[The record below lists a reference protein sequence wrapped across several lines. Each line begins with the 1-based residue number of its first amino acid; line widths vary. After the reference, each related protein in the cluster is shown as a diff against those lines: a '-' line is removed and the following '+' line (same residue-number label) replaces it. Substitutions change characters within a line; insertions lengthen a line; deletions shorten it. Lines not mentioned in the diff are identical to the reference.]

1 MMNRYSVSFYVYVR
15 LFCIFF
21 FTVLT
26 SVSGCFWICQ
36 KENIRQF
43 LFDGCNTS
51 WVFAVNNICQFL
63 SASTNH
69 TFMILWAIG
78 VLFFIIMEFMTF
90 GLTHI
95 WYAFGCIFAGIAAY
109 NDVSIFLQLVI
120 FIVSSTVLVLL
131 TRPIAEKH
139 VNGKTKKTN
148 IDRLIGQTA
157 IVKETINNKKEQ
169 GVVRI
174 NGMDWTARA
183 EEIDEVILKGKPVE
197 ILDIQ
202 GIKLIV
208 RKKK

>member
-157 IVKETINNKKEQ
+157 IVKERSITKKSRESSELMGWIGLPEQ
-169 GVVRI
+169 
-174 NGMDWTARA
+174 
-183 EEIDEVILKGKPVE
+183 K
-197 ILDIQ
+197 
-202 GIKLIV
+202 KLT
-208 RKKK
+208 KLF

>member
-1 MMNRYSVSFYVYVR
+1 MS
-15 LFCIFF
+15 
-21 FTVLT
+21 
-26 SVSGCFWICQ
+26 
-36 KENIRQF
+36 
-43 LFDGCNTS
+43 
-51 WVFAVNNICQFL
+51 
-63 SASTNH
+63 
-69 TFMILWAIG
+69 
-78 VLFFIIMEFMTF
+78 MEK
-90 GLTHI
+90 
-95 WYAFGCIFAGIAAY
+95 
-109 NDVSIFLQLVI
+109 Q
-120 FIVSSTVLVLL
+120 
-131 TRPIAEKH
+131 
-139 VNGKTKKTN
+139 KKTN

>member
-1 MMNRYSVSFYVYVR
+1 MDV
-15 LFCIFF
+15 
-21 FTVLT
+21 
-26 SVSGCFWICQ
+26 
-36 KENIRQF
+36 
-43 LFDGCNTS
+43 
-51 WVFAVNNICQFL
+51 VNNICQFL

-139 VNGKTKKTN
+139 VNGKTKKTKYTQEN
-148 IDRLIGQTA
+148 CDYFMT
-157 IVKETINNKKEQ
+157 EH
-169 GVVRI
+169 
-174 NGMDWTARA
+174 
-183 EEIDEVILKGKPVE
+183 KGKFYIFPIFGTTETRFWTVP
-197 ILDIQ
+197 
-202 GIKLIV
+202 IKSSTCKIAKNFLNFC
-208 RKKK
+208 

>member
-1 MMNRYSVSFYVYVR
+1 MDV
-15 LFCIFF
+15 
-21 FTVLT
+21 
-26 SVSGCFWICQ
+26 
-36 KENIRQF
+36 
-43 LFDGCNTS
+43 
-51 WVFAVNNICQFL
+51 VNNICQFL

-95 WYAFGCIFAGIAAY
+95 WYAFGCIFA
-109 NDVSIFLQLVI
+109 IFLQLVI

>member
-1 MMNRYSVSFYVYVR
+1 MDV
-15 LFCIFF
+15 
-21 FTVLT
+21 
-26 SVSGCFWICQ
+26 
-36 KENIRQF
+36 
-43 LFDGCNTS
+43 
-51 WVFAVNNICQFL
+51 VNNICQFL

-78 VLFFIIMEFMTF
+78 VLFFIIMEFITL

-95 WYAFGCIFAGIAAY
+95 WYAFGCFLAGIAAY
-109 NDVSIFLQLVI
+109 NDASIFLQLVI
-120 FIVSSTVLVLL
+120 FIVSSTVLVFL

>member
-1 MMNRYSVSFYVYVR
+1 MDV
-15 LFCIFF
+15 
-21 FTVLT
+21 
-26 SVSGCFWICQ
+26 
-36 KENIRQF
+36 
-43 LFDGCNTS
+43 
-51 WVFAVNNICQFL
+51 VNNICQFL

-78 VLFFIIMEFMTF
+78 VLFFIIMEFITL

-109 NDVSIFLQLVI
+109 NDASIFLQLVI

-183 EEIDEVILKGKPVE
+183 EEIDEVLKGKPVE

>member
-1 MMNRYSVSFYVYVR
+1 MDV
-15 LFCIFF
+15 
-21 FTVLT
+21 
-26 SVSGCFWICQ
+26 
-36 KENIRQF
+36 
-43 LFDGCNTS
+43 
-51 WVFAVNNICQFL
+51 VNNICQFL

-174 NGMDWTARA
+174 NGMDWTART

-197 ILDIQ
+197 ITVIRLKSLDAFAKAADGKATKIIIPSEIQ
-202 GIKLIV
+202 GVAGLVSSVTEIAKDV
-208 RKKK
+208 KPTTKANK

>member
-1 MMNRYSVSFYVYVR
+1 MQFIDRVKLKIRAGDGGNGMVSFRREKYVP
-15 LFCIFF
+15 LGGPSGGDGGKGG
-21 FTVLT
+21 
-26 SVSGCFWICQ
+26 SV
-36 KENIRQF
+36 
-43 LFDGCNTS
+43 
-51 WVFAVNNICQFL
+51 V
-63 SASTNH
+63 
-69 TFMILWAIG
+69 
-78 VLFFIIMEFMTF
+78 
-90 GLTHI
+90 
-95 WYAFGCIFAGIAAY
+95 
-109 NDVSIFLQLVI
+109 
-120 FIVSSTVLVLL
+120 FIVDEGKSTLL
-131 TRPIAEKH
+131 DLRFNKKIVAMNG

>member
-1 MMNRYSVSFYVYVR
+1 MDV
-15 LFCIFF
+15 
-21 FTVLT
+21 
-26 SVSGCFWICQ
+26 
-36 KENIRQF
+36 
-43 LFDGCNTS
+43 
-51 WVFAVNNICQFL
+51 VNNICQFL

-78 VLFFIIMEFMTF
+78 VLFFIIMEFITL

-95 WYAFGCIFAGIAAY
+95 WYAFGCILAGIAAY

-174 NGMDWTARA
+174 NGMDWTART
-183 EEIDEVILKGKPVE
+183 EGIDEVILKGKPVE

>member
-1 MMNRYSVSFYVYVR
+1 
-15 LFCIFF
+15 
-21 FTVLT
+21 
-26 SVSGCFWICQ
+26 
-36 KENIRQF
+36 
-43 LFDGCNTS
+43 
-51 WVFAVNNICQFL
+51 
-63 SASTNH
+63 
-69 TFMILWAIG
+69 MILWAIG
-78 VLFFIIMEFMTF
+78 VLFFIIMEFMTL

-95 WYAFGCIFAGIAAY
+95 WYAFGCFLAGIAAY
-109 NDVSIFLQLVI
+109 NDASIFLQLVI

-131 TRPIAEKH
+131 TRPIAEKY
-139 VNGKTKKTN
+139 VNGKTKRTN